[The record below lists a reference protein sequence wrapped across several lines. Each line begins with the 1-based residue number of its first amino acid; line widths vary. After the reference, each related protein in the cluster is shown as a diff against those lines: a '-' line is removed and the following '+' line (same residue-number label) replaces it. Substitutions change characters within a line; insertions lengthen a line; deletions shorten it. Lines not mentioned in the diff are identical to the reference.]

1 MAARSGHRLKL
12 GTKHLGLGAIKFL
25 SQKANKVFSLQI
37 LQKRKK
43 CVHGFKILRSS
54 GRSYNLFCAEIKAKE
69 CPARD
74 ESAGELETV
83 ETNYLSF

>member
-1 MAARSGHRLKL
+1 MAVRSGYRLKP
-12 GTKHLGLGAIKFL
+12 GTKHPGLGAIKFL
-25 SQKANKVFSLQI
+25 SQKVNKVFSLEF

-43 CVHGFKILRSS
+43 CVHDFKIFSSS
-54 GRSYNLFCAEIKAKE
+54 GRSQNMFCAEIKAKE

-74 ESAGELETV
+74 ESAGWLETV